1 MKLNADQSKSR
12 ASRKRSVTPSS
23 KDSITGWLDVLTS
36 MLPLSEPQRSQVRD
50 EIEDHLRSRVDDL
63 LITGMS
69 EPEAVRVAVGELGET
84 AELAQLI
91 TSAHQRITPRR
102 RIMNTALIITAI
114 AGMSIGGYSL
124 TNNGS
129 GNNSNLTNH
138 GLVAGA
144 GAGGIASV
152 AAAEVDSVDS
162 KDSEVHSFDV
172 KNKSMKEVLNAIAS
186 TFDRTVEIS
195 WDVQR
200 SDLGAMLNMHYG
212 NFIGEY
218 NFTQAIDAFKS
229 FFREEIRGYK
239 LSITDDSILYQSY
252 DEYQKAKIVNMI
264 YATPS
269 WIGGT
274 TERYNYAESLEE
286 LLKVKHDL
294 SYASIRV
301 VDQAIIVAAPPEIH
315 TEIGKLAAELD
326 AIVQQRREQQS
337 IEWKEEEQ
345 RMKQRAER
353 REAEFQLAVEQLQR
367 ELDAAR
373 KDLLV
378 IKQKVRVVE
387 NKIQSA
393 RNVFRSQAPDK
404 DQQAARELD
413 LVSQHA
419 ILDELNLELDEAQE
433 RYTYLRNALLSS
445 QYAQLFDVLE

>member
-1 MKLNADQSKSR
+1 VKLNTDQSKSKLTR
-12 ASRKRSVTPSS
+12 QRPVTPSS
-23 KDSITGWLDVLTS
+23 KDSISGWLDVLTS
-36 MLPLSEPQRSQVRD
+36 MLSLNEPQRSQVRD
-50 EIEDHLRSRVDDL
+50 EMEDHLRSRVDDL
-63 LITGMS
+63 LITGLS
-69 EPEAVRVAVGELGET
+69 EPEAVRVAVSELGET

-91 TSAHQRITPRR
+91 SNAHQRTTPRR
-102 RIMNTALIITAI
+102 RIMNSALIITAI

-124 TNNGS
+124 TNGNGNN
-129 GNNSNLTNH
+129 GNNSNHTNH

-144 GAGGIASV
+144 GAAGIASV
-152 AAAEVDSVDS
+152 AAADVDS
-162 KDSEVHSFDV
+162 KDSEVHSFEV
-172 KNKSMKEVLNAIAS
+172 KNKSMKEVLNSIAS

-200 SDLGAMLNMHYG
+200 SDLGAALNVHYG

-229 FFREEIRGYK
+229 IFREEIRGYK

-274 TERYNYAESLEE
+274 TERHNYAESLEE

-326 AIVQQRREQQS
+326 AIVLQRREQQS
-337 IEWKEEEQ
+337 IEWRAEEQ
-345 RMKQRAER
+345 RMKQRAEQR
-353 REAEFQLAVEQLQR
+353 AAEFQIAVDQLQH

-373 KDLLV
+373 KNLLV

-393 RNVFRSQAPDK
+393 RNVFRGHQSDEEL
-404 DQQAARELD
+404 QAAGELD

-419 ILDELNLELDEAQE
+419 MLDELNLELDEAQE

>member
-1 MKLNADQSKSR
+1 VKLNTDQSKSKLTR
-12 ASRKRSVTPSS
+12 QRPVTPSS
-23 KDSITGWLDVLTS
+23 KDSISGWLDVLTS
-36 MLPLSEPQRSQVRD
+36 MLSLNEPQRSQVRD
-50 EIEDHLRSRVDDL
+50 EMEDHLRSRVDDL
-63 LITGMS
+63 LITGLS
-69 EPEAVRVAVGELGET
+69 EPEAVRVAVSELGET

-91 TSAHQRITPRR
+91 SNAHQRTTPRR
-102 RIMNTALIITAI
+102 RIMNSALIITAI

-124 TNNGS
+124 TNGNGNN
-129 GNNSNLTNH
+129 GNNSNHTNH

-144 GAGGIASV
+144 GAAGIASV
-152 AAAEVDSVDS
+152 AAADVDS
-162 KDSEVHSFDV
+162 KDSEVHSFEV
-172 KNKSMKEVLNAIAS
+172 KNKSMKEVLNSIAR

-200 SDLGAMLNMHYG
+200 SDLGAALNVHYG

-229 FFREEIRGYK
+229 IFREEIRGYK

-274 TERYNYAESLEE
+274 TERHNYAESLEE

-326 AIVQQRREQQS
+326 AIVLQRREQQS
-337 IEWKEEEQ
+337 IEWRAEEQ
-345 RMKQRAER
+345 RMKQRAEQR
-353 REAEFQLAVEQLQR
+353 AAEFQIAVDQLQQ

-373 KDLLV
+373 KKLLV

-393 RNVFRSQAPDK
+393 RNVFRGHQSDEELR
-404 DQQAARELD
+404 AAGELD

-419 ILDELNLELDEAQE
+419 MLDELNLELDEAQE

>member
-1 MKLNADQSKSR
+1 MKLNADHFKSR

-91 TSAHQRITPRR
+91 TSAHQRTTPRR

-124 TNNGS
+124 TTESNNTNGS
-129 GNNSNLTNH
+129 NNTM
-138 GLVAGA
+138 VASA
-144 GAGGIASV
+144 GMAGISSSAIAD
-152 AAAEVDSVDS
+152 EFQRDEP
-162 KDSEVHSFDV
+162 KHSFDIENANLREILREIADEFNRTIEFSV
-172 KNKSMKEVLNAIAS
+172 DARRGELGVSLDNCFSSM
-186 TFDRTVEIS
+186 
-195 WDVQR
+195 
-200 SDLGAMLNMHYG
+200 LGNYS
-212 NFIGEY
+212 FV
-218 NFTQAIDAFKS
+218 QAIDGFKTV
-229 FFREEIRGYK
+229 FAEESNAYK
-239 LSITDDSILYQSY
+239 LIVTDQNILVQSF
-252 DEYQKAKIVNMI
+252 DEFRRSQIVNII

-274 TERYNYAESLEE
+274 TERQNYAESLEE

-315 TEIGKLAAELD
+315 AELGKLAAELD
-326 AIVQQRREQQS
+326 AIIQQRREQQS
-337 IEWKEEEQ
+337 VEWKAEEQ
-345 RMKQRAER
+345 RMKQRAEQ
-353 REAEFQLAVEQLQR
+353 REAEFQIAVDQLQH

-404 DQQAARELD
+404 ELQASQEID
-413 LVSQHA
+413 LVSQHSV
-419 ILDELNLELDEAQE
+419 LDELNLELDEAQE

>member
-1 MKLNADQSKSR
+1 MKLNAGQSKSR
-12 ASRKRSVTPSS
+12 AARNRSVTPSS

-91 TSAHQRITPRR
+91 TSAHQRTTPRR

-124 TNNGS
+124 TTGSNN
-129 GNNSNLTNH
+129 TN
-138 GLVAGA
+138 GTKNTMIAGA
-144 GAGGIASV
+144 GAAGIASV
-152 AAAEVDSVDS
+152 AAAEDESS
-162 KDSEVHSFDV
+162 DSEVHSFEV
-172 KNKSMKEVLNAIAS
+172 KNKSMKEVLTSIAS

-200 SDLGAMLNMHYG
+200 SELGAALNVHYG

-229 FFREEIRGYK
+229 IFREEIRGYK
-239 LSITDDSILYQSY
+239 LTITDDAILYQSY
-252 DEYQKAKIVNMI
+252 DEFQKAKIINMI

-274 TERYNYAESLEE
+274 SERQNYAESLEE

-315 TEIGKLAAELD
+315 AELGKLAAELD
-326 AIVQQRREQQS
+326 AIIQQRREQQS
-337 IEWKEEEQ
+337 VEWKAEEQ
-345 RMKQRAER
+345 RMKQRAEQ
-353 REAEFQLAVEQLQR
+353 REAEFQIAVDQLQH

-404 DQQAARELD
+404 DQQASQDID
-413 LVSQHA
+413 LVSQHS

>member
-91 TSAHQRITPRR
+91 TSAHQRTTPRR

-124 TNNGS
+124 TTGSNN
-129 GNNSNLTNH
+129 TN
-138 GLVAGA
+138 GTNTTMIAGA
-144 GAGGIASV
+144 GAAGITSI
-152 AAAEVDSVDS
+152 AAAEDES
-162 KDSEVHSFDV
+162 KDQEVHSFEV

-212 NFIGEY
+212 NFVGEY

-229 FFREEIRGYK
+229 IFREEIRGYK
-239 LSITDDSILYQSY
+239 LSIRDDSILYQSY

-269 WIGGT
+269 WISGT
-274 TERYNYAESLEE
+274 IDRQNYAESLEE

-337 IEWKEEEQ
+337 IEWKAEEQ

-353 REAEFQLAVEQLQR
+353 REAEFQLAVEQLQH

-393 RNVFRSQAPDK
+393 RNVFRGHAQDE

-419 ILDELNLELDEAQE
+419 MLDELNLELDEAQE
-433 RYTYLRNALLSS
+433 RYSYLRNALLSS

>member
-1 MKLNADQSKSR
+1 VKLNTDQSKS
-12 ASRKRSVTPSS
+12 KRTRQRPVTPSS
-23 KDSITGWLDVLTS
+23 KDSISGWLDVLTS
-36 MLPLSEPQRSQVRD
+36 MLSLNEPQRSQVRD
-50 EIEDHLRSRVDDL
+50 EMEDHLRSRVDDL
-63 LITGMS
+63 LITGLS
-69 EPEAVRVAVGELGET
+69 EPEAVRVAVSELGET

-91 TSAHQRITPRR
+91 SNAHQRTTPRR

-124 TNNGS
+124 TNGS
-129 GNNSNLTNH
+129 GNNSNHTNQ

-144 GAGGIASV
+144 GAAGIASV
-152 AAAEVDSVDS
+152 AAADVDS
-162 KDSEVHSFDV
+162 KDSEVHSFEV
-172 KNKSMKEVLNAIAS
+172 KNKSMKEVLNSIAS

-200 SDLGAMLNMHYG
+200 SNLGAALNVHYG

-229 FFREEIRGYK
+229 IFREEIRGYK

-274 TERYNYAESLEE
+274 TERHNYAESLEE

-326 AIVQQRREQQS
+326 AIVLQRREQQS
-337 IEWKEEEQ
+337 IEWRAEEQ
-345 RMKQRAER
+345 RMKQRAEQR
-353 REAEFQLAVEQLQR
+353 AAEFQIAVDQLQQ

-373 KDLLV
+373 KKLLV

-393 RNVFRSQAPDK
+393 RNVFRGHQSDEELR
-404 DQQAARELD
+404 AAGELD

-419 ILDELNLELDEAQE
+419 MLDELNLELDEAQE